1 MPSIHVAGGMAE
13 IDPAAWD
20 ACMGGGNPFVRHAF
34 LAALESSGS
43 ATADT
48 GWLPRHLVVKDD
60 DGKVL
65 ACAPLYLKSH
75 SYGEY
80 VFDWG
85 WAEAYTRAG
94 GRYYPKLQ
102 CAVPFTPVTGPR
114 LGLHPDAPPE
124 LADGLAHGMI
134 EVARALGV
142 SSLHVTFPDQ
152 AQAETLEAAG
162 FLRRLGCQYHWE
174 NAGYH
179 SFDDF
184 LGALSSRRRKQVR
197 KERAA
202 VAAAGLSIATLVGD
216 DVKAR
221 HWDAFHRFHQAV
233 VDRKWGSA
241 YLTREFFDLLSASAL
256 GRDVVLVWVEDRG
269 RPVAAAFNMLGNM
282 LGRPGP
288 GGTLYG
294 RTWGAGREVP
304 FLHFEACYYR
314 ALDFAIAHRLDRVEA
329 GAQGEHKVARGYQP
343 VATHSAHWI
352 ADPRLA
358 QAVARAVAAER
369 RSVAAHMAE
378 LAAAGPFRRA
388 EGQTAGV
395 HAQGGGGHGGEGR

>member
-1 MPSIHVAGGMAE
+1 MPSVQMIGGMAE
-13 IDPAAWD
+13 IDAAAWD
-20 ACMGGGNPFVRHAF
+20 ACAGTGNPFMRHAF
-34 LAALESSGS
+34 LAALEQSGS

-48 GWLPRHLVVKDD
+48 GWLPRHLVVTQP

-65 ACAPLYLKSH
+65 ACAPLYLKTH

-80 VFDWG
+80 VFDWS

-114 LGLHPDAPPE
+114 LALHPDAP
-124 LADGLAHGMI
+124 AGLAHGLARAMVD
-134 EVARALGV
+134 VARAMEV
-142 SSLHVTFPDQ
+142 SSLHVTFPTE
-152 AQAETLEAAG
+152 AEADALEAAG
-162 FLRRLGCQYHWE
+162 FLRRLGCQYHWR
-174 NAGYH
+174 NAGYG

-184 LGALSSRRRKQVR
+184 LGALSSRRRKQIR
-197 KERAA
+197 KERQA
-202 VAAAGLSIATLVGD
+202 VAATGLTISTLVGD
-216 DVKAR
+216 DIKPR

-241 YLTREFFDLLSASAL
+241 YLTRPFFDLLSQSNL
-256 GRDVVLVWVEDRG
+256 GRDVVLVWVEDDG
-269 RPVAAAFNMLGNM
+269 EPVAAAFNMI
-282 LGRPGP
+282 
-288 GGTLYG
+288 GGDTLYG
-294 RTWGAGREVP
+294 RTWGAGRDVP

-314 ALDFAIAHRLDRVEA
+314 ALDFAIAHGLARVEA

-369 RSVAAHMAE
+369 RSVQAHMAE
-378 LAAAGPFRRA
+378 QSEAGPFRQC
-388 EGQTAGV
+388 E
-395 HAQGGGGHGGEGR
+395 